1 MKKGKINRIY
11 KIIVLGDPKVG
22 KRELIT
28 DFATQRFNEKYRL
41 FILKSSNLKSI
52 ELKEY
57 DVTVDLEFW
66 DIARHPLNR
75 PYFDGADGMLL
86 VFDVTSLS
94 TFNNIKN
101 WYSTAV
107 EYGLS
112 EIPKILIGNKAHKG
126 NERRVILPL
135 AERLCEQLNIF
146 YYYETSHFTG
156 YNVKE
161 VFEKIAELIY
171 RAKVLN
177 TPLKNQKLIV
187 KTYHGETIKSPNYKI
202 INPYW
207 LDKLDNLGPITAGF
221 ESYPPCIEIRSL
233 KKTKKKPLT
242 EEQKRERKKRAN
254 LYFEKERKNIEKQEM
269 QVKLIEAIKKTEE
282 IKKDKPFIIVPS
294 VTKSKTKEE
303 RKL

>member
-1 MKKGKINRIY
+1 MIY
-11 KIIVLGDPKVG
+11 KIIVRGNPKVG

-66 DIARHPLNR
+66 DIDEYSLNR
-75 PYFDGADGMLL
+75 PYFIGADGMLL

-94 TFNNIKN
+94 TFSNINN

-112 EIPKILIGNKAHKG
+112 EIPKILIGNKAHLAG
-126 NERRVILPL
+126 ERKITLPM
-135 AERLCEQLNIF
+135 AEHLCEKLNAH
-146 YYYETSHFTG
+146 YYETSSLTG

-187 KTYHGETIKSPNYKI
+187 KTYHGETINYKI
-202 INPYW
+202 IDPYW
-207 LDKLDNLGPITAGF
+207 LDALDYPSGF
-221 ESYPPCIEIRSL
+221 ISDLNPSYPKYI
-233 KKTKKKPLT
+233 
-242 EEQKRERKKRAN
+242 
-254 LYFEKERKNIEKQEM
+254 
-269 QVKLIEAIKKTEE
+269 E
-282 IKKDKPFIIVPS
+282 IKKVKKNLAKEKKQEKMVEDMK
-294 VTKSKTKEE
+294 KLSKNEK
-303 RKL
+303 KK

>member
-41 FILKSSNLKSI
+41 SILKSSNLKSI

-57 DVTVDLEFW
+57 NVTVNLELW
-66 DIARHPLNR
+66 DIAEHPLHR
-75 PYFDGADGMLL
+75 PYFNGADGMLL
-86 VFDVTSLS
+86 VFDVTSLN

-135 AERLCEQLNIF
+135 AEHLCEQLNIF

-202 INPYW
+202 IDPYW
-207 LDKLDNLGPITAGF
+207 LDALDNLGPITAGF

-233 KKTKKKPLT
+233 KKTKKKLT

-254 LYFEKERKNIEKQEM
+254 LYFEKERKNIEKREM
-269 QVKLIEAIKKTEE
+269 QVKLIEAMKKTEE

>member
-207 LDKLDNLGPITAGF
+207 LDKLDKLVLQPLL
-221 ESYPPCIEIRSL
+221 SYSEFYPCLSS
-233 KKTKKKPLT
+233 
-242 EEQKRERKKRAN
+242 
-254 LYFEKERKNIEKQEM
+254 
-269 QVKLIEAIKKTEE
+269 
-282 IKKDKPFIIVPS
+282 S
-294 VTKSKTKEE
+294 VFLFFLSA
-303 RKL
+303 